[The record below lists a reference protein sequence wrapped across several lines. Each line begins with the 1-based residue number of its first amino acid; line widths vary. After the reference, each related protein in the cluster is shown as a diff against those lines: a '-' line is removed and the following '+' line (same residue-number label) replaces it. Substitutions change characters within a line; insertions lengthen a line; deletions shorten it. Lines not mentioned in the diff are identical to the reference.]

1 MKSNQPVYESIALD
15 LARRIADGEFAF
27 GEKISGRTRLAG
39 EYGVSPE
46 TVRKA
51 IAMLRQFNVVAASQG
66 KEVSILS
73 AEQAAE
79 FINHQSAMQSAYS
92 LRQELELLQEKKKD
106 IDERFDEVIYKITR
120 YTDRLRNLQPF
131 NPVEVKV
138 AGDSHWVG
146 KPISELKLWNHTGA
160 SVVAIRRGVE
170 VIISPGP
177 HAILESRD
185 RLVVVGMGDI
195 LEKVDKYINKG
206 PVQT

>member
-1 MKSNQPVYESIALD
+1 MKTEQPVYESIALD
-15 LARRIADGEFAF
+15 LARRIADREFVA
-27 GEKISGRTRLAG
+27 GEKISGRTRLSG

-51 IAMLRQFNVVAASQG
+51 IAMLRQFNVVSASQG

-73 AEQAAE
+73 AEQATE

-92 LRQELELLQEKKKD
+92 LRQELELLQEKKKE

-120 YTDRLRNLQPF
+120 YTDRLRNLQPY
-131 NPVEVKV
+131 NPVEIKI
-138 AGDSHWVG
+138 AEDSRWVG
-146 KPISELKLWNHTGA
+146 KQISDLKLWNNTGA

-177 HAILESRD
+177 HAVLEAKD

-195 LEKVDKYINKG
+195 LEKVDKFINKG
-206 PVQT
+206 SGRS